1 LTIKR
6 VCSLGAVFLAYL
18 LLNLL
23 CGFGLGAFSLEFLLG
38 NEISGAYS
46 KKKSLQIKSIILN
59 LNYKKQIF

>member
-1 LTIKR
+1 
-6 VCSLGAVFLAYL
+6 VALAL
-18 LLNLL
+18 VH
-23 CGFGLGAFSLEFLLG
+23 SPLEFLLG